1 MTLRVLLGL
10 IAMMLSGF
18 AYSSDTLQMK
28 PGWQYRVIAD
38 GLKKVDNVVLDQ
50 QGTIYVSLEA
60 GKGEGQIVKLSK
72 TGATLIQGGLN
83 RPDGLFYHDKHL
95 YLTEEVESGRII
107 RIGLETAKVTGLAR
121 LNRPEGI
128 DRLSNGL
135 LVIAEDAK
143 PGRVLTLNP
152 ENGAM
157 QVLGKLNRPEGL
169 CVTDNDE
176 IVVAETGA
184 GRVLLVKDGRAKV
197 LVKGLNE
204 PDQVECGPNGVVW
217 ITEDAANGHLFFY
230 KGGRVAIIAKGLNYP
245 QGMALISPTRL
256 YLAEQGAD
264 RLLLIEKTP

>member
-1 MTLRVLLGL
+1 MILRVLLCCVG
-10 IAMMLSGF
+10 MMLSGCS
-18 AYSSDTLQMK
+18 YSSETLQVK

-50 QGTIYVSLEA
+50 QGAIYVSLEVA
-60 GKGEGQIVKLSK
+60 KEEGRIVKLTK
-72 TGATLIQGGLN
+72 EGATTILGGLN
-83 RPDGLFYHDKHL
+83 RADGLFYHDKHL
-95 YLTEEVESGRII
+95 YLTEEVESGRVIK
-107 RIGLETAKVTGLAR
+107 IGLESGKVTGLAR

-135 LVIAEDAK
+135 LVIAEDGK

-152 ENGAM
+152 ETGAM

-169 CVTDNDE
+169 CVTANDE
-176 IVVAETGA
+176 IVVAETGE
-184 GRVLLVKDGRAKV
+184 GRVLMIKDGRARV

-217 ITEDAANGHLFFY
+217 ITEDAASGHLFFY

-256 YLAEQGAD
+256 YLAEQGED